1 MISFLLQVFWDSQ
14 KPVRGCSE
22 ENLNREA
29 YYHKSLVEF
38 QTAIEIQI
46 VAEPGWNRHSF
57 SELPDIWLTFFR
69 TSNKRAKLEPTELE
83 NFQVVFERKLSRRS
97 SSFVTWSCSFL
108 YHRLYTSYFGR
119 SIAAIRFVMHGR
131 FQYFKGVQPCCL

>member
-1 MISFLLQVFWDSQ
+1 MMLKKMMCKILSNKWFYFVTGILGQSETG
-14 KPVRGCSE
+14 KGCGE

-57 SELPDIWLTFFR
+57 SELPDIWLTFFK
-69 TSNKRAKLEPTELE
+69 NK
-83 NFQVVFERKLSRRS
+83 Q
-97 SSFVTWSCSFL
+97 
-108 YHRLYTSYFGR
+108 
-119 SIAAIRFVMHGR
+119 
-131 FQYFKGVQPCCL
+131 